1 LSSIQGVTV
10 EATRAIALGEAPMIV
25 QEGKFIPVFDGESLD
40 IVQILAV
47 EDLPMGFL
55 NMLTVITQ
63 L

>member
-47 EDLPMGFL
+47 EDLPM
-55 NMLTVITQ
+55 
-63 L
+63 